1 MVDGLL
7 IMLWQGPKMWTSPH
21 FPGLRVALE
30 QSMDIDIYQ
39 LPGILR
45 RRWVYPAAA
54 AVGCG
59 VLAFAF
65 VLHQTPLYHASV
77 ELIVD
82 PAGLQNPSTSVNG
95 GQASTQGQLATDSQI
110 YIMQSSEV
118 LGAVV
123 EKLNLQADGWL
134 APAKTGGLFGGR
146 AFTEDQRKQEAISA
160 LREDISVLRA
170 DQSLVFTI
178 SMKHP
183 SAEKAAEIA
192 NAAAE
197 AYLKLTGDSR
207 SGTALR
213 ASMSLQAQAEEL
225 RQRLQKAQNEV
236 ETFKAEHGLYSTTT
250 KGLVAD
256 QEIESLSQ
264 QIAAA
269 NTRVESQKAIYD
281 QAVKLSSADVQSGA
295 IPEALQSTALVSLRT
310 RYAQLLDTEA
320 QLAANLGESH
330 PQLKAARSQTASMRA
345 SIEAELSRV
354 RESLKN
360 TYLRSQT
367 DAAAL
372 KSRYDEVTRTTGESG
387 DARTRLA
394 QLQSDAQSLKDLY
407 QSYLSKAEELG
418 GKQSV
423 DPGASRIISAAIPP
437 AKAAGAPKMLTL
449 IAGLLFGLVLGS
461 GLAVLRE
468 LLGSLVRRS
477 PGSPGKPGNPRHPGN
492 SDDPNKLQKL
502 HDKTGIPV
510 VARIAAPIRRSVGSL
525 LKGHAGVTSGG
536 SQERIMGIARVAEI
550 IHTAFASD
558 VGAKA
563 NILFFP
569 VDALAA
575 EQLPFSEIAETLAAT
590 GVRVRVANGGADG
603 SSEPM
608 LVRRGPRIAL
618 VARPQLD
625 AALWGEGLLHFEQAG
640 QAVPLLRMQGRSK
653 VFYLADAGEAAAQ
666 SVLPSLLHGAD
677 AIFAVA
683 LSSTSKA
690 DLEALKSD
698 LAAWQTKLLGMIVI
712 EA

>member
-1 MVDGLL
+1 
-7 IMLWQGPKMWTSPH
+7 
-21 FPGLRVALE
+21 
-30 QSMDIDIYQ
+30 MDIDIYQ
-39 LPGILR
+39 LPEILR

-59 VLAFAF
+59 ILAFAF
-65 VLHQTPLYHASV
+65 VLHQTPLFHATV

-82 PAGLQNPSTSVNG
+82 PSGLQNPASSVNG
-95 GQASTQGQLATDSQI
+95 GQSSSQGQLATDSQI
-110 YIMQSSEV
+110 YVMQSSEV
-118 LGAVV
+118 LAAVV
-123 EKLNLQADGWL
+123 DKLHLQDDGWL
-134 APAKTGGLFGGR
+134 APARAGGLFGGGVT
-146 AFTEDQRKQEAISA
+146 FTEEQRKQEAIGA

-183 SAEKAAEIA
+183 SAVKAAEVA

-197 AYLKLTGDSR
+197 AYLKLTGESR
-207 SGTALR
+207 SDTALR

-236 ETFKAEHGLYSTTT
+236 ETFKAEHGLYSTAT

-281 QAVKLSSADVQSGA
+281 QAVRLSSADVQSGA

-320 QLAANLGESH
+320 QLAANLGENH

-360 TYLRSQT
+360 TYLRSQI
-367 DAAAL
+367 DLAAL
-372 KSRYDEVTRTTGESG
+372 KSRYDDLTKTTGESG

-418 GKQSV
+418 GKQST
-423 DPGASRIISAAIPP
+423 DPGSSRIISAAVPP

-449 IAGLLFGLVLGS
+449 IAGMLFGLVLGS
-461 GLAVLRE
+461 GLAILRE
-468 LLGSLVRRS
+468 LLGGFNRQR
-477 PGSPGKPGNPRHPGN
+477 PGNPGKPR
-492 SDDPNKLQKL
+492 KLQKV
-502 HDKTGIPV
+502 HDKSGIPV
-510 VARIAAPIRRSVGSL
+510 VARIAAPERRSIGGL
-525 LKGHAGVTSGG
+525 LKVHTGATSKVQ
-536 SQERIMGIARVAEI
+536 QERLSGIARVAEI
-550 IHTAFASD
+550 IRTAFASD
-558 VGAKA
+558 GASQA
-563 NILFFP
+563 NILFLP
-569 VDALAA
+569 VDALIDD
-575 EQLPFSEIAETLAAT
+575 QLPFSEIAEALAT
-590 GVRVRVANGGADG
+590 KGMVVRAANGGVDIN
-603 SSEPM
+603 PQPVM
-608 LVRRGPRIAL
+608 VRRGPRIAL
-618 VARPQLD
+618 VAKPQVD
-625 AALWGEGLLHFEQAG
+625 TALWGEGLLHFEQVG
-640 QAVPLLRMQGRSK
+640 QAMPLLRMQGKSK
-653 VFYLADAGEAAAQ
+653 VCYLANAGDAAAQ
-666 SVLPSLLHGAD
+666 SVLPLLLRDAD

-683 LSSTSKA
+683 LSNTSKT
-690 DLEALKSD
+690 DLESAKMKLV
-698 LAAWQTKLLGMIVI
+698 AWQDKLLGMIVI